1 MLATIVWIDRTRIGA
16 DRGSGG
22 DVSSASD
29 RCDRICAAIDC
40 PSQTPMGAAGRPGI
54 ATADTS
60 AAASED
66 NYGHRSDRRGNKV
79 MKSAVKFMASSECA
93 AAAPA
98 RLVGSTGRGGHRT
111 DRTDPNARSLSI
123 APRFKFA

>member
-1 MLATIVWIDRTRIGA
+1 ME
-16 DRGSGG
+16 
-22 DVSSASD
+22 
-29 RCDRICAAIDC
+29 
-40 PSQTPMGAAGRPGI
+40 AAGIPDI

-60 AAASED
+60 AAAGED

-79 MKSAVKFMASSECA
+79 MKSAVQFMTSSEC

-111 DRTDPNARSLSI
+111 ERIDPQRSKSLDC
-123 APRFKFA
+123 AAFQVRLREK